1 MGKQTVEVMVEG
13 GKATAG
19 PPIGTSLGP
28 LGINVAQVVEKIN
41 EKTRDLEGMQVPVKV
56 TVDTE
61 KKTFDV
67 EVGSPPVS
75 ALLKKELS
83 LEKGSAETGKF
94 RVGDLSE
101 EQVAKIA
108 RAKFGSDDES
118 FKSQVKGTCRSM
130 GITIGQGA
138 VTQDELKA
146 QEAEKARIKAE
157 EEAKEEAAKLREAGL
172 APEAGAAPEGAEGE
186 AKEGA
191 EAPEGAEGEAKPGEE
206 AKEGEAKPPEG
217 EKPEGKP
224 EGKKEEKKE

>member
-41 EKTRDLEGMQVPVKV
+41 EKTKDLAGMQVPVKV

-61 KKTFDV
+61 KKTFEV

-146 QEAEKARIKAE
+146 QEAEKARLKAE

-172 APEAGAAPEGAEGE
+172 APEAGAAPGEAAEGE

-191 EAPEGAEGEAKPGEE
+191 EALEGTEAPEEEAKPGE
-206 AKEGEAKPPEG
+206 G
-217 EKPEGKP
+217 EKPSEGKP
-224 EGKKEEKKE
+224 GEKPGEKKPEKKKE

>member
-118 FKSQVKGTCRSM
+118 FRSQVKGTCRSM
-130 GITIGQGA
+130 GITIGQGE
-138 VTQDELKA
+138 VTEDELKA

-172 APEAGAAPEGAEGE
+172 APEAGAEAAAPEGAEGE

-191 EAPEGAEGEAKPGEE
+191 EAPEGTEAPEE
-206 AKEGEAKPPEG
+206 EAKPPEG